1 MAVIYEINCFGLAN
15 IFNLLV
21 NGTLYWPF
29 PLSMGGK
36 SVGIFCF
43 FKRLFYI
50 ERSVLLGE
58 FEQYFL

>member
-1 MAVIYEINCFGLAN
+1 MIYEINCFGLAN

-29 PLSMGGK
+29 PFSMGGNN
-36 SVGIFCF
+36 VGIFYL